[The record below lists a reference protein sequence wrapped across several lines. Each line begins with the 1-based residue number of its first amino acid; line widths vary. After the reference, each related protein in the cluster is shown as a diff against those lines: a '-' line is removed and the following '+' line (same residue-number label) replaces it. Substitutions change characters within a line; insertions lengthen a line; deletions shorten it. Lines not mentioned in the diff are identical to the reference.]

1 MPSLKELIVDRET
14 ASGEAR
20 GKVESHVPRIEVL
33 DAVEAGKPFRVRVAV
48 GPHPMTP
55 EHHIGEITLYFSE
68 AGKPFNPVKLA
79 SIHLTPG
86 GGA

>member
-1 MPSLKELIVDRET
+1 MIGSGLKAARQVLYDEIMPSLKELIVDRET

-55 EHHIGEITLYFSE
+55 
-68 AGKPFNPVKLA
+68 
-79 SIHLTPG
+79 
-86 GGA
+86 GAPHR